1 MVTMLVR
8 ALLALLMMMKVFD
21 VSLLN
26 LFNTVIIND
35 D

>member
-8 ALLALLMMMKVFD
+8 AQLALLMMMKVFD
-21 VSLLN
+21 EFLLN